1 MMKNNAM
8 LFGKT
13 PGLNFSNS
21 RNPAMSTT
29 NGSLA
34 VTPMVNK
41 PRYSNISMSGK
52 SNVKLGLQIKD
63 EVNIVDLPNFK
74 LSQRAFETNSTQLE
88 AKSLAYARKNM
99 NPVARFLKDADN
111 TKKMLFGSA
120 SHGEKIEFVK

>member
-1 MMKNNAM
+1 MMKNNVM

-13 PGLNFSNS
+13 PGLNFTNS

-74 LSQRAFETNSTQLE
+74 LSQEAFE
-88 AKSLAYARKNM
+88 AKSYAYARKNM